1 MNLKRAA
8 LAGFLVFSLSSGV
21 GYIAKKGYL
30 ASTIPDV
37 LIAKIEDRLLD
48 YVSSKLGLSEFHSLQ
63 TVSNSDVGFSIRLN
77 VKDEEEL
84 RAKLYLANQIEGLSL
99 RKIDFSRRPEGA
111 FELGLSFT
119 F

>member
-8 LAGFLVFSLSSGV
+8 LAGLLVFSLSSGV

-48 YVSSKLGLSEFHSLQ
+48 YVSSNLGLSEIHSLQ

-84 RAKLYLANQIEGLSL
+84 RAKLYLANQIEGLLL
-99 RKIDFSRRPEGA
+99 RKIDFSRKPKGA